1 MIYKELFK
9 AILMQLLMRAGFNLM
24 KPRERQNV
32 VSDLSQTNSVTLNN
46 NEDRSL
52 ALQVLR
58 LSTISQ
64 FRQINTLAASAGEN
78 VSESKIIDVLNIT
91 DQAFENK
98 KPAGQLD
105 GFIEEWTNSAVLAYV
120 SELAPSWVVPII
132 MMIKGNGEMR
142 PTLVKLLRDFTDTS
156 MLSNATLSQWK
167 GLQTT
172 IALFPEMGLSNIRE
186 SILADKG
193 FASFSAKLANY
204 SVDGNHYLPFRMLT
218 NWLKYE
224 SSIESSVNSL
234 QTPSRYVSLTPLDA
248 GQRGLYLRQ
257 PISPISEPMRR
268 LRLELKD
275 KT

>member
-24 KPRERQNV
+24 KPRERQGV

-64 FRQINTLAASAGEN
+64 FRQINSLASTAGES
-78 VSESKIIDVLNIT
+78 VPESKIIDVLNIT

-120 SELAPSWVVPII
+120 SQLAPAWVVPII
-132 MMIKGNGEMR
+132 MMVKSNGELR
-142 PTLVKLLRDFTDTS
+142 PTLVKLLKDYTDS
-156 MLSNATLSQWK
+156 AMLSSATLSQWK
-167 GLQTT
+167 GLQSTV
-172 IALFPEMGLSNIRE
+172 AAFPDMNLDSIRQ
-186 SILADKG
+186 SLLADTG
-193 FASFSAKLANY
+193 FATFSAKLANY
-204 SVDGNHYLPFRMLT
+204 SVDANHYLPFRMLT

-224 SSIESSVNSL
+224 SSIESTVNSL
-234 QTPSRYVSLTPLDA
+234 RVPSRYVSLTPLDA

-257 PISPISEPMRR
+257 PVSPISEPMRR
-268 LRLELKD
+268 IRLELKD